1 MTILL
6 WGELA
11 DLEII
16 SLPPFEINPLTLP
29 YLKQTYSSLK
39 CLKQSELSY
48 EIITVLLCFSIEL
61 NFKILD
67 FVLTALFFFFGRLFV
82 YPIHFLVSYIKK
94 ASEIKSSNYF
104 RRLPFDPVA
113 VSRYFV
119 TNLMSRKQISRVL
132 VKVNKNRLTS
142 VIKNATSSILFKNKR
157 RP

>member
-1 MTILL
+1 M
-6 WGELA
+6 
-11 DLEII
+11 EII
-16 SLPPFEINPLTLP
+16 FLPPFEINLLTLP

-48 EIITVLLCFSIEL
+48 EIITVLLCFSIKL

-67 FVLTALFFFFGRLFV
+67 FVLTALFFGRLFV
-82 YPIHFLVSYIKK
+82 YPIHFLVSYIKQ

-104 RRLPFDPVA
+104 RRLPVDPVA

-142 VIKNATSSILFKNKR
+142 VIKNATPSILFKNKR